1 MELALGDLMFD
12 INLLNKPG
20 IQSNRSENVD
30 TVSKEKKQK
39 VISEIEKTYSNKFN
53 FIKYLF
59 ISIIISSVIFLFYTV
74 NNFTKTNY
82 EKNISLAYLLRII
95 NLDKDSG
102 YVKNISTDKEN
113 INIMIEFIS
122 ELEFY
127 DNLELLAKFDYNVK
141 GTNSNEMYYLFLKEN
156 WNLEINKEGNV
167 YRLKQL
173 INDFKGIAS
182 DILENKVIVICDYID
197 LVSIIELCEK
207 NNLFNSF
214 KFNISKIEDNTLYK
228 FIAEEYD

>member
-156 WNLEINKEGNV
+156 WNLEINREENV

>member
-156 WNLEINKEGNV
+156 WNLEINKQNNV